1 MFSRNEKYGNAL
13 HLPYG
18 SNVEFIK
25 PVNKNNNGFWA
36 TLRELFTKTN
46 STHQD
51 PLAQPIVE
59 IDLDRS
65 AIEQAVTMEL
75 RNENSAANENR
86 QEWMTGKSA

>member
-18 SNVEFIK
+18 SNVKVFK
-25 PVNKNNNGFWA
+25 PVNKENNGFWA
-36 TLRELFTKTN
+36 TLREFFNKTN

-65 AIEQAVTMEL
+65 TIEQAVNMEL
-75 RNENSAANENR
+75 RNANSAANENQ
-86 QEWMTGKSA
+86 QEMMTGKSA

>member
-18 SNVEFIK
+18 SNVEVIK
-25 PVNKNNNGFWA
+25 PVKNKDGGFLA
-36 TLRELFTKTN
+36 TLRAFFTTTN